1 MSSVSAAN
9 LELFETEFLQD
20 FKNLNITAI
29 VDYIKGKNNSL
40 IITGD
45 SSGVIRVFERKGSK
59 LAEIHQLQKGKSK
72 INNLL
77 VNQELNTLYILTG
90 GSLFIYELPN
100 FNDHT
105 PKESEGESKHL
116 KDIAKIVENE
126 NPKQK
131 SELMIISKKK
141 KILFFYYNKDNQ
153 RLLQKEYKDKNGKNI
168 EINLKE
174 IPEKIRWYGDCICY
188 YLQQQ
193 GKLVFL
199 KIETDKNGYKSL
211 IENSQDVPIE
221 EIVYIQQSWSCV
233 YTGGICVFL
242 GMDGNPS
249 TINPITFDSKDPM
262 IELGIFNDIYIISL
276 NQKSVAIYD
285 YNDGQCVQELTTDT
299 TQIPYK
305 KYLAKGQKGIF
316 VMSITKE
323 EKQGNLGK
331 EIYNS
336 NLWELREF
344 SFEEQIKLSLR
355 HDQIDKAIGILN
367 NKLEYNMDKFDFL
380 ENFYC
385 DCAWNCFNKKSQKGF
400 EEAEKYFSL
409 CNFNPIELIYHFIK
423 MLKIKPIHEEY
434 SNINELPKEINECQ
448 VDGDWEKDINIKAGL
463 NMLVNTLQ
471 SKKKYLLGKNN
482 LLNIKKDIKNLT
494 LIETAKKTIINFE
507 SSQNSAI
514 NLKELNQININLE
527 QVINMINEVLVKSM
541 VMLNKEIEDIEN
553 VFENDLFDTP
563 YPEQFFIEFKN
574 KNFKCDI
581 ALVFIYKYNLKYKEA
596 FDILE
601 KYLNDTDKN
610 NENKK
615 AKFILENVL
624 TSFGK
629 NSEYT
634 DEFEHGLR
642 ILLKNDYESAFKIV
656 LSNELISIDNF
667 LKILDDIDKD
677 NPKTSKK
684 ESFLQ
689 KLCEDEKYQ
698 NYSNDKYQ
706 TSYLELILNK
716 IFDEHKKDST
726 PPTSENKQ
734 LMTKYS
740 DLHNKFIKF
749 KNYNKSHILALIED
763 SWMYNQ
769 ILYLYTE
776 LQKYNE
782 AIQKYV
788 ELVMSEYKTFEDIR
802 KYCQENYCHDPDI
815 FKKYFIILKNNYD
828 EKKGEVKDKFK
839 KEMLKILEL
848 FVKNELLDDET
859 KKTKNKLELLN
870 ILNPKE
876 ILNMIPDDWKLN
888 EPLDPNDKSKTLFN
902 LLRFYLKEYAVIN
915 NNYKR
920 LENITKMDLMYKK
933 MKLHELRDKHVLLDV
948 NTSCGL
954 CNKKIQNNTVFLVYP
969 NGNIYHSGC
978 SPDLHI
984 EIKTGRNFENFDY

>member
-1 MSSVSAAN
+1 MSSVSGAN

-29 VDYIKGKNNSL
+29 ADYIKGKNNSL
-40 IITGD
+40 LITGD
-45 SSGVIRVFERKGSK
+45 STGIIRVFERKGSK
-59 LAEIHQLQKGKSK
+59 LSEIHQLQKGKSK

-77 VNQELNTLYILTG
+77 INQELNILYILTG

-100 FNDHT
+100 FIEHT
-105 PKESEGESKHL
+105 PKETDSESKNL
-116 KDIAKIVENE
+116 KDIAKIVANE
-126 NPKQK
+126 SPKHK
-131 SELMIISKKK
+131 KELMIISKKK
-141 KILFFYYNKDNQ
+141 KILFFYYNIENQ

-168 EINLKE
+168 DITLKE
-174 IPEKIRWYGDCICY
+174 IPEKIKWYGDCICY

-193 GKLVFL
+193 GKLIFV
-199 KIETDKNGYKSL
+199 KMETDKNGCKSL
-211 IENSQDVPIE
+211 TENSQDGLPIE
-221 EIVYIQQSWSCV
+221 EIVFIQQSWACV
-233 YTGGICVFL
+233 YMGLCFYFGT
-242 GMDGNPS
+242 DGNPS
-249 TINPITFDSKDPM
+249 TKNPITFDPDNPM

-276 NQKSVAIYD
+276 NQKSVSIYD
-285 YNDGQCVQELTTDT
+285 FNDGQSVQELTTDT
-299 TQIPYK
+299 TQTSFK

-316 VMSITKE
+316 VMNIAKE
-323 EKQGNLGK
+323 DKQGK
-331 EIYNS
+331 EVYNS

-367 NKLEYNMDKFDFL
+367 NKLEYNMEKFDFL
-380 ENFYC
+380 ETFYC
-385 DCAWNCFNKKSQKGF
+385 DCAWNCFKKKSQKGF

-423 MLKIKPIHEEY
+423 LLDIKPIHEEY

-448 VDGDWEKDINIKAGL
+448 ILGDWEKDENIKAGL
-463 NMLVNTLQ
+463 KMLINTLQ

-482 LLNIKKDIKNLT
+482 LLNIKKDPKNLN
-494 LIETAKKTIINFE
+494 LIEIAKKTQINFE
-507 SSQNSAI
+507 SSQNSVI
-514 NLKELNQININLE
+514 NLKESNQNNVNLE

-541 VMLNKEIEDIEN
+541 VMLNMEIEDIEN
-553 VFENDLFDTP
+553 VFENDLFDTQ
-563 YPEQFFIEFKN
+563 YPEQFFVEFKN
-574 KNFKCDI
+574 KSFKCDI
-581 ALVFIYKYNLKYKEA
+581 ALVFIYKYKLKYKEA

-601 KYLNDTDKN
+601 KYLNESDKN
-610 NENKK
+610 PENKK
-615 AKFILENVL
+615 AKSILETVL
-624 TSFGK
+624 TGFGK

-642 ILLKNDYESAFKIV
+642 ILLKNDFESAFKIV
-656 LSNELISIDNF
+656 LSNEIISIDNF
-667 LKILDDIDKD
+667 LKILDDVDKD

-684 ESFLQ
+684 ESFLK

-706 TSYLELILNK
+706 TSYLELLVSK
-716 IFDEHKKDST
+716 IFDEYKKDSK
-726 PPTSENKQ
+726 PPTPENKSIT
-734 LMTKYS
+734 LKYS
-740 DLHNKFIKF
+740 ELKNKFNKF
-749 KNYNKSHILALIED
+749 TNYNKSHILALIED
-763 SWMYNQ
+763 SWMYDQ

-788 ELVMSEYKTFEDIR
+788 ELVISEFKTFEDIR
-802 KYCQENYCHDPDI
+802 KYCQENFCNDPDI

-828 EKKGEVKDKFK
+828 EKPKDMKEKFK

-848 FVKNELLDDET
+848 FIKNELLDEET
-859 KKTKNKLELLN
+859 KKSKNKLELLN
-870 ILNPKE
+870 ILNPKD
-876 ILNMIPDDWKLN
+876 ILNLIPEDWKLN

-920 LENITKMDLMYKK
+920 LENLAKMDLMYKK
-933 MKLHELRDKHVLLDV
+933 MKLHDLRDKHVLLDV
-948 NTSCGL
+948 NTSCNL

>member
-211 IENSQDVPIE
+211 TENSQDVPIE

-553 VFENDLFDTP
+553 VFD
-563 YPEQFFIEFKN
+563 
-574 KNFKCDI
+574 
-581 ALVFIYKYNLKYKEA
+581 YKYNLKYKEA

-706 TSYLELILNK
+706 TSYLEK

-920 LENITKMDLMYKK
+920 LENLAKMDLMYKK

>member
-1 MSSVSAAN
+1 
-9 LELFETEFLQD
+9 
-20 FKNLNITAI
+20 
-29 VDYIKGKNNSL
+29 
-40 IITGD
+40 
-45 SSGVIRVFERKGSK
+45 
-59 LAEIHQLQKGKSK
+59 
-72 INNLL
+72 
-77 VNQELNTLYILTG
+77 
-90 GSLFIYELPN
+90 
-100 FNDHT
+100 
-105 PKESEGESKHL
+105 
-116 KDIAKIVENE
+116 
-126 NPKQK
+126 
-131 SELMIISKKK
+131 
-141 KILFFYYNKDNQ
+141 
-153 RLLQKEYKDKNGKNI
+153 
-168 EINLKE
+168 
-174 IPEKIRWYGDCICY
+174 
-188 YLQQQ
+188 
-193 GKLVFL
+193 
-199 KIETDKNGYKSL
+199 
-211 IENSQDVPIE
+211 
-221 EIVYIQQSWSCV
+221 
-233 YTGGICVFL
+233 
-242 GMDGNPS
+242 
-249 TINPITFDSKDPM
+249 
-262 IELGIFNDIYIISL
+262 
-276 NQKSVAIYD
+276 
-285 YNDGQCVQELTTDT
+285 
-299 TQIPYK
+299 
-305 KYLAKGQKGIF
+305 
-316 VMSITKE
+316 
-323 EKQGNLGK
+323 
-331 EIYNS
+331 
-336 NLWELREF
+336 
-344 SFEEQIKLSLR
+344 
-355 HDQIDKAIGILN
+355 
-367 NKLEYNMDKFDFL
+367 
-380 ENFYC
+380 
-385 DCAWNCFNKKSQKGF
+385 
-400 EEAEKYFSL
+400 
-409 CNFNPIELIYHFIK
+409 
-423 MLKIKPIHEEY
+423 
-434 SNINELPKEINECQ
+434 
-448 VDGDWEKDINIKAGL
+448 
-463 NMLVNTLQ
+463 MLVNTLQ

-553 VFENDLFDTP
+553 VFENDLFDTS

-920 LENITKMDLMYKK
+920 LENLAKMDLMYKK